1 MLRYL
6 RSCRLERQWHELNAL
21 PESQKSL
28 LAGAVLISQWGQMEQ
43 NHLTS
48 LHEVESIIDSIAQR
62 VMQVIAEKRTPSE
75 VQTGDPRHV
84 RMILN
89 CLNQVLYEEMGF
101 QGNKEDYYA
110 PENSYVERVISYLMF
125 IKFCF
130 EVLLPYFQVLQ
141 TRRGIPITL
150 CIVYHEV
157 AKRLGVNCE
166 PVSFPQHFLL
176 RWQEHPE

>member
-1 MLRYL
+1 M
-6 RSCRLERQWHELNAL
+6 EKQWQELMSL

-43 NHLTS
+43 NHLTTLS
-48 LHEVESIIDSIAQR
+48 EVESIIDSIAQR
-62 VMQVIAEKRTPSE
+62 VIQVAGEKRSE
-75 VQTGDPRHV
+75 TRTEDPRQV
-84 RMILN
+84 RMMLN

-110 PENSYVERVISYLMF
+110 PENSYIERVMSYFAFLKYF
-125 IKFCF
+125 SLIFSF
-130 EVLLPYFQVLQ
+130 QFQVLQ

-157 AKRLGVNCE
+157 AKRLGILCE

-176 RWQEHPE
+176 RWREHPE